1 MDIINLM
8 LWVLYL
14 TSTFITFGV
23 IFQTSVNSSVL
34 YIVSAIAI
42 FLAWFN
48 CLLYFQRFNT
58 SGIYVVMFF
67 EILLTLVR
75 VLIVFCVL
83 IIAFSL
89 SFYILL
95 TKVCFEKAD
104 GFWKISNYQNTFSIP
119 KNSSNKRKAST
130 ASRCPS
136 FE

>member
-8 LWVLYL
+8 LWALYL
-14 TSTFITFGV
+14 TSTFITFGML
-23 IFQTSVNSSVL
+23 FQTSVNSSVL

-75 VLIVFCVL
+75 VLLVFCVL

-95 TKVCFEKAD
+95 TKVV
-104 GFWKISNYQNTFSIP
+104 GFFGKRLNQR
-119 KNSSNKRKAST
+119 SSLKDLLSKLDENFAY
-130 ASRCPS
+130 
-136 FE
+136 

>member
-8 LWVLYL
+8 LWALYL
-14 TSTFITFGV
+14 TSIFITFGM
-23 IFQTSVNSSVL
+23 IFQTSVNSSML
-34 YIVSAIAI
+34 YIVSEIAI

-75 VLIVFCVL
+75 VLLVFCVL

-95 TKVCFEKAD
+95 TKVGFRKGLGRVFNEK
-104 GFWKISNYQNTFSIP
+104 FPI
-119 KNSSNKRKAST
+119 
-130 ASRCPS
+130 
-136 FE
+136 